1 MSDYTL
7 KNLKE
12 DVEDQAPNFGMEGI
26 EARFANKAL
35 GFDHIGLSYQRLHP
49 DTRSAFGHRHG
60 SQEEVYVVVGGSG
73 RMKLG
78 DDEVELREWDAVRV
92 PAATMRA
99 FEAGPDGLEL
109 LAFGAPQS
117 RDVEMEP
124 GWWGD

>member
-1 MSDYTL
+1 MSDFTR

-12 DVEDQAPNFGMEGI
+12 DVEDQAPNFGIEGV
-26 EARFANKAL
+26 EARFANTAL
-35 GFDHIGLSYQRLHP
+35 DLEGIGLSYQRLHP
-49 DTRSAFGHRHG
+49 DTRSSFGHRHE

-78 DDEVELREWDAVRV
+78 TDEIELRPWDAVRV
-92 PAATMRA
+92 PAETIRA
-99 FEAGPDGLEL
+99 FEAGPDGLEV

-117 RDVEMEP
+117 RDVEMKP